1 MKPNYKHHK
10 HYMKPNTQLN
20 DALTRLNELRAKQP
34 ARPNVDEWLTQ
45 QAEEVPD
52 LLKMYAYAAT
62 LAKHRY
68 DSFLAAGFTELQS
81 FELTKIYITL

>member
-1 MKPNYKHHK
+1 
-10 HYMKPNTQLN
+10 MKPNTQLN
-20 DALTRLNELRAKQP
+20 DALNRLSALRAQPP
-34 ARPNVDEWLTQ
+34 ARPNIDEWLTQ

-68 DSFLAAGFTELQS
+68 ESFLVAGFSENQA
-81 FELTKIYITL
+81 FELTKIYITP

>member
-1 MKPNYKHHK
+1 
-10 HYMKPNTQLN
+10 MKPNTQLN

-34 ARPNVDEWLTQ
+34 PRPSVDEWLTQ

-68 DSFLAAGFTELQS
+68 ESFLAAGFTEEQS
-81 FELTKIYITL
+81 FELTKLHIAL